1 LQHPE
6 KEEIMDFA
14 LDEEHKM
21 LQTTVRDFANEKLAP
36 VADELDRKQEF
47 AWDNF
52 KMMAD
57 MGLFGLTIPPE
68 YGGSGGDELSVA
80 IAGEEIARA
89 CASTS
94 DIFDVQLCLC
104 TAPIAHVGTEEQ
116 KQRFIPSLVKG
127 EKVGAHA
134 ITESEAGSDVS
145 TIQMT
150 ARKDGDSY
158 ILNGTKIFITNGDVC
173 DVVMIFAQIP
183 ELAPRGMTAF
193 LVEAGTPGYSKGK
206 KYDKLGMRAATNA
219 DQVFE
224 DCRIPAENR
233 LGEEG
238 RGMRIFLDLIDHGR
252 IGIAAQALG
261 IAQAALNKSAEYAGQ
276 RQQFGAAISSY
287 QAIGYRLADIS
298 TEVEAARLLLHKA
311 AWLADQGQPFRTE
324 AAMAKVYASELA
336 MRATTLGIQVFGG
349 YGYMM
354 DSPMQRYFRD
364 AKLTE
369 IYEGT
374 SEVQRMVISIPLFRQ
389 P

>member
-1 LQHPE
+1 
-6 KEEIMDFA
+6 MDFT
-14 LDEEHKM
+14 LSEEHKM
-21 LQTTVRDFANEKLAP
+21 LQTMVRDFANDKLAP

-52 KMMAD
+52 KMMAE
-57 MGLFGLTIPPE
+57 MELLGLGIPPE
-68 YGGSGGDELSVA
+68 YGGSGGDELSIA
-80 IAGEEIARA
+80 IAVEEIARA
-89 CASTS
+89 CASTA
-94 DIFDVQLCLC
+94 DIVDAHLCLC
-104 TAPIAHVGTEEQ
+104 AAPIYRFGTEEQ
-116 KQRFIPSLVKG
+116 KQKFLPALVKG

-145 TIQMT
+145 RVQMT
-150 ARKDGDSY
+150 AVKDGDSY

-173 DVVMIFAQIP
+173 NVVLVFATIP
-183 ELAPRGMTAF
+183 ELGERGMTAF

-224 DCRIPAENR
+224 DCRVSAANR

-238 RGMRIFLDLIDHGR
+238 RGMRLFLETIDHGR
-252 IGIAAQALG
+252 IGIGAQALG
-261 IAQAALNKSAEYAGQ
+261 ITKAALERAVDYAKQ
-276 RQQFGAAISSY
+276 RQQFGAPIASY
-287 QAIGYRLADIS
+287 QAIGWRLADIF
-298 TEVEAARLLLHKA
+298 TELEAARLLLYQA
-311 AWLADQGQPFRTE
+311 AWLADNGQPFRTQ
-324 AAMAKVYASELA
+324 AAMAKVYATELA

-374 SEVQRMVISIPLFRQ
+374 SEVQRMIISGALFR
-389 P
+389 